1 MGPRG
6 PHLAAGR
13 FRVYV
18 NGVLDGVST
27 RTSSPLAIKTP
38 ARLWLGGWHDGYD
51 FVGDLDE
58 VRISRVTRS
67 ADWVRLEY
75 ENQKPLQTLVGPV
88 VQPGTEFAVRPA
100 EATVFEGK
108 SVEFTALAGG
118 ARKVYWVLERG
129 GREIVV
135 ATDRFRFVFDAG
147 RVTQDAPAVLR
158 VRAVYPNEVRNRDIP
173 ITVREQVPEP
183 VFTLTAPESWDG
195 RRTIEVVPVIANG
208 AAMEARGAGALNV
221 GWSVSGIASVRRVA
235 AGKLVLERAQ
245 NSGELT
251 VTATVDNG
259 GPPVSRSVTIPV
271 REPDHDAW
279 VPREPL
285 ADEMPEDGQFYAR
298 DDRDQGT
305 LHCRGTLTE
314 AADAVFLRLY
324 ADDRLVET
332 QWAAP
337 AVDRSYSV
345 AARLQPGLIRYRVEF
360 GTKAG
365 GRETVRHTATNLVC
379 GDAFLISGQSNALA
393 TDTGEKSPA
402 ETHEW
407 IRSYGQPPGDPNA
420 GPANRWCH
428 PVWKAEK
435 GEPAELGWWGM
446 ELAKRLVASQRMPV
460 FILNAAVGGTRID
473 QHQRQESDPTDLS
486 TIYGRML
493 WRLRHAKLTH
503 GIRAILWH
511 QGENDQ
517 GADGP
522 TGGYGW
528 ETYQPL
534 FVELSAAWKRDF
546 PNVRHYYV
554 FQIWPNSCAM
564 GGRNGSGD
572 MLREKQRTLP
582 ALYSRLSVLSTLGVR
597 PPGGCHFPLAGW
609 GEFAHLVQPLIERD
623 FYGRVADAPITPPN
637 LRRASF
643 VGGSKD
649 AIALEFDQP
658 VVWAETLASQF
669 YLDGEKGRVVSGTVV
684 GNVLMLQ
691 LAGPSAATRITYL
704 EETQWSQDTLLLGAN
719 GLAALTFCNVPLSP

>member
-1 MGPRG
+1 MTGTRG
-6 PHLAAGR
+6 R
-13 FRVYV
+13 
-18 NGVLDGVST
+18 ST
-27 RTSSPLAIKTP
+27 A
-38 ARLWLGGWHDGYD
+38 
-51 FVGDLDE
+51 
-58 VRISRVTRS
+58 
-67 ADWVRLEY
+67 
-75 ENQKPLQTLVGPV
+75 
-88 VQPGTEFAVRPA
+88 
-100 EATVFEGK
+100 
-108 SVEFTALAGG
+108 
-118 ARKVYWVLERG
+118 
-129 GREIVV
+129 
-135 ATDRFRFVFDAG
+135 
-147 RVTQDAPAVLR
+147 
-158 VRAVYPNEVRNRDIP
+158 
-173 ITVREQVPEP
+173 
-183 VFTLTAPESWDG
+183 
-195 RRTIEVVPVIANG
+195 
-208 AAMEARGAGALNV
+208 
-221 GWSVSGIASVRRVA
+221 
-235 AGKLVLERAQ
+235 
-245 NSGELT
+245 
-251 VTATVDNG
+251 
-259 GPPVSRSVTIPV
+259 
-271 REPDHDAW
+271 
-279 VPREPL
+279 
-285 ADEMPEDGQFYAR
+285 
-298 DDRDQGT
+298 
-305 LHCRGTLTE
+305 RGTLTE

-324 ADDRLVET
+324 ADDRLAET

-337 AVDRSYSV
+337 RGGPVVLGGGAAPAGVDPV
-345 AARLQPGLIRYRVEF
+345 PGGVRHE
-360 GTKAG
+360 G
-365 GRETVRHTATNLVC
+365 GRP
-379 GDAFLISGQSNALA
+379 GDRAAHRDQPRLRGCLPDFEGQSNALA
-393 TDTGEKSPA
+393 TDTGEKVAGGNPRMDPQLRPASP
-402 ETHEW
+402 
-407 IRSYGQPPGDPNA
+407 GNPDA